1 MNTSFYN
8 GLGGMKSSQ
17 VGIDV
22 WGDNIANES
31 TIGYKQQ
38 DVNFSS
44 LFSTSLATQLGS
56 PVTSDVGLSSTATST
71 TMNLSQGSIQ
81 STDNVFDLALNGQG
95 WMAVKDMNDET
106 FYTRTGSFT
115 KDANGTLVTQSGEK
129 LQVANANNLT
139 FDGTNWRFDAT
150 IPTNNLITQD
160 MQTSPINLPD
170 NVVFPPQS
178 TTNISLGGNLPN
190 ETIAPNPKP
199 AKLDNNFGVLYDAN
213 SQNINM
219 KYGEDVVFGF
229 GDNVNYSDGLARYD
243 ICIANDTKDNK
254 PLNIDFDVNG
264 KNIKLTLP
272 DGSTSQQ
279 ISDAIADELDK
290 NNILYDKTNNSIQ
303 IKDPNGLEIQS
314 NGGDLISSN
323 STIQKLVYNDNNTG
337 NNFNTVQDFEDKLQ
351 NMATFTYGGDATV
364 SLDDSG
370 KLRITNNTD
379 TKDIV
384 ASSYATDNSNDLFIQ
399 NLGGLGNVIK
409 PNTASSSLSFNQ
421 NYQGFTGDIIDPNG
435 NKNDLK
441 FDFYK
446 TKVDDATTTWTLNI
460 SEVDS
465 SGNVI
470 STQKQDLSF
479 DNIGGLLTPTKIT
492 IDNNGTPTTINLG
505 GNFTG
510 VTSTDKPNTGFSYSQ
525 DGFIE
530 GDLLGY
536 DVDDNGNIIASF
548 SNAKSGIVG
557 QIPIYHFQNEQGLD
571 SIGGNRFTQTSNSGN
586 AFIYQN
592 PDGSYLPGTVIK
604 NYSLESSNVNMGEA
618 MTQLIVIQKA
628 YDANSKSIT
637 TSDQMIK
644 KAIDMKR

>member
-303 IKDPNGLEIQS
+303 IKDSNGLEIQS

-571 SIGGNRFTQTSNSGN
+571 SIGGNIFTQTSNSGN